1 MLARLTGLLLLIC
14 AALAPL
20 SPALAQ
26 EAAAEPAAAEAPPAG
41 YAELADI
48 LEDEAS
54 RQALIDTLRQLAA
67 PAGEGVAEGDPAAL
81 EAAAKAEAAS
91 LSPEPSLARRV
102 AALTKGF
109 AEGAVDQ
116 ATAVWRGLADMADG
130 DGRDFFSGMAT
141 WAGELAIVVGV
152 TLVLFFVLRRLVA
165 AVYGRADRWVLASP
179 EGGRRW
185 VRRTLAIAGA
195 ALLDVGVVLLAWVA
209 GYLLA
214 LTVLGDQGRMNT
226 AQSLFLNAFLIIEI
240 VKTGLR
246 GLFAGRFA
254 GLRILPLGDEDAA
267 YWNTWL
273 ARMVGFIGYGMLTAV
288 PIVNAQ
294 VSLAAG
300 RATAVLIMVL
310 AFVYALMVI
319 LQNRR
324 RVRDSL
330 TARADRS
337 GSGFVR
343 AVLRLLARSWHIFAI
358 GYFAALAFVTVVRP
372 GDALPFMAAST
383 LQSLLAVAGGF
394 IVSALLE
401 RLITLGIRVP
411 EDTRRNLPNLEKRLN
426 AYVPTGLRVVRIVV
440 LVGVLALIADA
451 WDLWDLAAWA
461 ESERGSGLIG
471 AFFDVALIIVLS
483 VAVWIAVA
491 SWVEHRLSPE
501 TGTGE
506 PGAREKTL
514 LSIFRNA
521 FSIVLITMTAMIVLS
536 EIGIDIGP
544 LIAGAGVLGLAIGF
558 GSQKLVQDII
568 TGVFIQLENAMNAG
582 DVVTA
587 GGITGTVEKLTIRSI
602 GVRDLAGSYH
612 IIPFSSVDM
621 VTNFMR
627 DFAYHVGEY
636 GIAYRENI
644 DDAIEHLK
652 AAFEELRADPANGAL
667 ILDDLEVHGVTALAD
682 SSVNIRVRIKTAP
695 GSQWALGR
703 AYNRLVKKHFDA
715 AGIEIPFPHMTLY
728 FGQDKDG
735 SAPPVPLPAPLL
747 PKAAE

>member
-1 MLARLTGLLLLIC
+1 MISRLTGIVLLIGSFL
-14 AALAPL
+14 ALSFPVF
-20 SPALAQ
+20 AQ
-26 EAAAEPAAAEAPPAG
+26 ESAAPAVA
-41 YAELADI
+41 YSELADI
-48 LEDEAS
+48 LENEEA
-54 RQALIDTLRQLAA
+54 RQALIEDLRRLAEPAAGAAAVA
-67 PAGEGVAEGDPAAL
+67 PA
-81 EAAAKAEAAS
+81 AAAQ
-91 LSPEPSLARRV
+91 EPSLARRI
-102 AALTKGF
+102 AAMTKNF

-116 ATAVWRGLADMADG
+116 TLAVWSGLVDMVDG
-130 DGRDFFSGMAT
+130 DGRDIMTGMAE
-141 WAGELAIVVGV
+141 WAGELAVVVGV
-152 TLVLFFVLRRLVA
+152 TLALFFVLRRLVSM
-165 AVYGRADRWVLASP
+165 VYGRADRWVLASP

-185 VRRTLAIAGA
+185 VRRVVAIGGS
-195 ALLDVGVVLLAWVA
+195 ALLDIGVLLLAWVA

-226 AQSLFLNAFLIIEI
+226 AQSLFLNAFLMIEI
-240 VKTGLR
+240 VKIGLR
-246 GLFAGRFA
+246 ALFASRFE
-254 GLRILPLGDEDAA
+254 GLRILPLPDEEAA
-267 YWNTWL
+267 YWNAWL
-273 ARMVGFIGYGMLTAV
+273 ARIVGFIGYGMLVVV

-294 VSLAAG
+294 VSAAAG

-310 AFVYALMVI
+310 AFVYALMVVM
-319 LQNRR
+319 QTRQ
-324 RVRDSL
+324 RVRD
-330 TARADRS
+330 AIVRKAEAS

-343 AVLRLLARSWHIFAI
+343 AVLRLLARTWHVFAI
-358 GYFAALAFVTVVRP
+358 AYFAALAFVTVVRP
-372 GDALPFMAAST
+372 ADALPFMVAST
-383 LQSLLAVAGGF
+383 GQTLLAVAAGF
-394 IVSALLE
+394 IVSAVLE
-401 RLITLGIRVP
+401 RFITLGIRVP
-411 EDTRRNLPNLEKRLN
+411 EETRRNLPNLEKRLN
-426 AYVPTGLRVVRIVV
+426 AYIPTGLRVVRLVV
-440 LVGVLALIADA
+440 LAGVLAVVADA
-451 WDLWDLAAWA
+451 WDIWDLAAWA
-461 ESERGSGLIG
+461 ESEAGAGFIG
-471 AFFDVALIIVLS
+471 AFFDVAVIVILA

-514 LSIFRNA
+514 LAIFRNA

-602 GVRDLAGSYH
+602 GIRDLAGSYH

-636 GIAYRENI
+636 GIAYRESV
-644 DDAIEHLK
+644 DEAVERLK
-652 AAFEELRADPANGAL
+652 DAFEELRADPDNAL
-667 ILDDLEVHGVTALAD
+667 LIIGDLEVHGVTALAD

-735 SAPPVPLPAPLL
+735 SAPPVPLPTPL